1 MEMTIFENPL
11 VVAQH
16 TKTMATDH
24 GLNRDG
30 DAIVMQPGASET
42 ASRRILSGGCRVAA
56 HVIGAKCPIAL
67 SVTQWVALDRPNQ
80 QGWKTIFGDRS

>member
-1 MEMTIFENPL
+1 LKIPL
-11 VVAQH
+11 VVAKH

-30 DAIVMQPGASET
+30 DAIVMPLLVASET
-42 ASRRILSGGCRVAA
+42 ASGVSARRVAVHA
-56 HVIGAKCPIAL
+56 IRAKCPIAL